1 MARKARIKSTTG
13 IYHIII
19 RGLDMQPVLE
29 EPEDKSEFLNLLNY
43 YRAKCGYEVYGY
55 LLLDDHIHIVIK
67 EGEKSIGNVMKCI
80 GVKYVA
86 WYNARHAREGRLFH
100 DRFKSEPVEDDAY
113 LQTVLRIIHQE
124 PVRLGLATE
133 VGRYDWSSYKEYLHD
148 VGTFLDKESVL
159 QTFGSDPGHRKVAF
173 RKYMNLPA
181 DERCLEACREKI
193 SDEDLYSL
201 MLRLSGAKTTAEL
214 KKLPKGKRDE
224 VLRDIKAKKSTS
236 TWQIAKVSG
245 FSQSVIARL

>member
-1 MARKARIKSTTG
+1 MARKARIKSTTE

-100 DRFKSEPVEDDAY
+100 DRFKSEPVEDDA
-113 LQTVLRIIHQE
+113 H
-124 PVRLGLATE
+124 A
-133 VGRYDWSSYKEYLHD
+133 
-148 VGTFLDKESVL
+148 
-159 QTFGSDPGHRKVAF
+159 
-173 RKYMNLPA
+173 
-181 DERCLEACREKI
+181 
-193 SDEDLYSL
+193 
-201 MLRLSGAKTTAEL
+201 
-214 KKLPKGKRDE
+214 
-224 VLRDIKAKKSTS
+224 
-236 TWQIAKVSG
+236 QIAAGGISHPHPPVGSAT
-245 FSQSVIARL
+245 QA